1 VTRWPTSWWKA
12 EAQIA
17 ELKIGA
23 GTDCGLDMGPLV
35 TAQHFDK
42 VVGYIDSGVE
52 QGATLVVDGRGLKV
66 AGCEKASS
74 AAPCST
80 TSSPA

>member
-1 VTRWPTSWWKA
+1 
-12 EAQIA
+12 
-17 ELKIGA
+17 
-23 GTDCGLDMGPLV
+23 MGPLV
-35 TAQHFDK
+35 TGAARDK

-52 QGATLVVDGRGLKV
+52 QGATLVVDGRGLTV
-66 AGCEKASS
+66 TGCEKASSS